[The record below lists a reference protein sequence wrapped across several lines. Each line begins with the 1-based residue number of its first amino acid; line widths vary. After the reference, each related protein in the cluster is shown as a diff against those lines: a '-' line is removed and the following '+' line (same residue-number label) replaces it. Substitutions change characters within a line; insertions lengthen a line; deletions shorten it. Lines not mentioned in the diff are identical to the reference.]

1 MGINLGHWF
10 GSMDKWHV
18 PVKNNRGEKSIILN
32 EWRITQ
38 DKVGP
43 KDNLVERERR
53 ASINLSNSRG
63 KSRIQEW

>member
-18 PVKNNRGEKSIILN
+18 PVENNRREKSIILN

-43 KDNLVERERR
+43 KDNLVEREDGFNKF
-53 ASINLSNSRG
+53 ANSRG
-63 KSRIQEW
+63 ESRIQEW